1 MSIKCLGTLSING
14 VLSDNNFYQKEI
26 SLRIIDILFYV
37 HTVLEYT
44 IYCTQGEHDDYYTTD
59 VVLKN
64 LKEFHKFD

>member
-37 HTVLEYT
+37 HTDT
-44 IYCTQGEHDDYYTTD
+44 SSIITD
-59 VVLKN
+59 
-64 LKEFHKFD
+64 

>member
-1 MSIKCLGTLSING
+1 M
-14 VLSDNNFYQKEI
+14 VLKYTIYCTQGEHDDY
-26 SLRIIDILFYV
+26 Y
-37 HTVLEYT
+37 TWMVLEYT